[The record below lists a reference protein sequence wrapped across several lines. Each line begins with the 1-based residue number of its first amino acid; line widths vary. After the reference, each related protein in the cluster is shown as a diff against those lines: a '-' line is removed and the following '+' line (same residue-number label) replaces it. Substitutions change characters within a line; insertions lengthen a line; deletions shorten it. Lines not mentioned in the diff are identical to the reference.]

1 MTHEEDY
8 DFDYAHDD
16 DASAVI
22 VLFLFAVYGFVIGA
36 AVVGLIWW
44 IP

>member
-1 MTHEEDY
+1 MSYDDDTDY
-8 DFDYAHDD
+8 G

-36 AVVGLIWW
+36 AVVGLVWW
-44 IP
+44 LT